1 MQPELD
7 AVRRLDWRFLLPE
20 PELDRVAC
28 VTPADSAL
36 VDALRQFAGVLS
48 VAAPAELHA
57 TDAPYDLVVAQAP
70 DRAALHAAT
79 GALKRGGAL
88 YLELPRPWRIAQ
100 VARRH
105 DIDAWLS
112 ARGFDHVHRFWLWPS
127 AAAPTLV
134 CPLDHA
140 ASLRYAVR
148 RRTSRKPWRSLLARG
163 LLRLR
168 LLHWVLGDV
177 SLVAYQSVH

>member
-1 MQPELD
+1 MQPELH
-7 AVRRLDWRFLLPE
+7 AVRRLDWRFLLPD

-28 VTPADSAL
+28 LTPADSAL
-36 VDALRQFAGVLS
+36 VDALRQFAGVLR

-70 DRAALHAAT
+70 DPAALDAAA
-79 GALKRGGAL
+79 GVLKRGGAL
-88 YLELPRPWRIAQ
+88 YLELPRPWRIAEA
-100 VARRH
+100 ARRR
-105 DIDAWLS
+105 DMDARLS
-112 ARGFDHVHRFWLWPS
+112 ARGFDRVHRFWLWPS

-140 ASLRYAVR
+140 PSLRYAVR
-148 RRTSRKPWRSLLARG
+148 RRTSRKPMRSFVARG

-177 SLVAYQSVH
+177 SLLAYRSMR